1 MADDVDAQELERI
14 ERLSR
19 LLGLQT
25 LLAHVARE
33 IGPALELQGV
43 LQAVLR
49 AMRSLMDFRGGS
61 ILLVEDGQLHV
72 AASDPSV
79 DSAVAELRIP
89 VGSGLAGRAVAFA
102 QTVYSPDLD
111 ADARVD
117 PVVRSTGSNQE
128 MKSFLAVPLVCL
140 GSAIGAL
147 EVDSAEVDAFDDV
160 DRTVLEGL
168 ATQMAGAIESAR
180 RYEEMLELE
189 RLKNDFIGRISHELR
204 TPL

>member
-33 IGPALELQGV
+33 IGPALELQAV
-43 LQAVLR
+43 LQAVLG
-49 AMRSLMDFRGGS
+49 AMRSLMDFRGGA

-72 AASDPSV
+72 AASEPSV

-102 QTVYSPDLD
+102 QTVYS
-111 ADARVD
+111 
-117 PVVRSTGSNQE
+117 
-128 MKSFLAVPLVCL
+128 
-140 GSAIGAL
+140 
-147 EVDSAEVDAFDDV
+147 
-160 DRTVLEGL
+160 
-168 ATQMAGAIESAR
+168 
-180 RYEEMLELE
+180 
-189 RLKNDFIGRISHELR
+189 
-204 TPL
+204 